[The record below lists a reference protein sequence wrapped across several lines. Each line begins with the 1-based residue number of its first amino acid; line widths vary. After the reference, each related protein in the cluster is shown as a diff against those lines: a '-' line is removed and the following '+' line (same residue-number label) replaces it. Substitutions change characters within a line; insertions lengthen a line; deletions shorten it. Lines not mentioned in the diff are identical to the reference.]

1 MEAFLTSF
9 LNSYQ
14 THISGFHQNS
24 VFAKPGIIGFC
35 ALDVLVVFMLAS
47 SSNLGQMSINDRS
60 GAYKHRFRRYF
71 WTLCSDSHER
81 AAHIPHNPLS
91 VTSGGKCGRQ
101 SSTIDY

>member
-35 ALDVLVVFMLAS
+35 ALDVLVVFIHVSIVLK
-47 SSNLGQMSINDRS
+47 LGTDEYQ
-60 GAYKHRFRRYF
+60 
-71 WTLCSDSHER
+71 
-81 AAHIPHNPLS
+81 
-91 VTSGGKCGRQ
+91 RQ
-101 SSTIDY
+101 VWSLKT